1 MEERILLVS
10 GLIFLLGLV
19 FSRILEKVKLPAVT
33 SYLILGVIL
42 GPYVLD
48 IIPDNLMGSMSLIAD
63 TVLSMVAFSLGQ
75 VFEVKSL
82 SRVGK
87 RVFLISWGE
96 VIGAF
101 ILVTVVMNAIGVPL
115 YEALLF
121 GGIAPATAPAATVM
135 VIRELRASG
144 PFTETLLGVV
154 AIDDAWGIMVFALAE
169 SVAKMLLRHGG
180 GQSEVLISLLHA
192 TVAVIAAL
200 ALGAVVAFLFK
211 WLSKFFRSDTDILVA
226 VFGAIL
232 ITSDIASYFNL
243 SNLLANM
250 AFGAVLANSVKSPNK
265 YFDIL
270 KRFDWLFYLFFF
282 VLSGASLE
290 VEKLKELGIWGIIY
304 TVARPFGEYVGAF
317 VGAAIGKMEKTVR
330 NYIGLGLVPQ
340 AGVAL
345 GLAILVRHEFSD
357 TIGPGFLTIIIAST
371 VISEIVGPVFTRI
384 ALRKAGEIRA

>member
-1 MEERILLVS
+1 MEERILLIS

-19 FSRILEKVKLPAVT
+19 FSRILEKAKLPAVT
-33 SYLILGVIL
+33 SYLLLGVVL

-48 IIPDNLMGSMSLIAD
+48 IIPRNLMGSMSLVAD

-75 VFEVKSL
+75 VFELKSI

-87 RVFLISWGE
+87 RVFLVSWGE

-101 ILVTVVMNAIGVPL
+101 VLVTVVMYAIGVPL
-115 YEALLF
+115 FEALLF

-135 VIRELRASG
+135 VIRELRAVG
-144 PFTETLLGVV
+144 PFTDTLLGVV
-154 AIDDAWGIMVFALAE
+154 AIDDAWGIIVFALAE
-169 SVAKMLLRHGG
+169 SVAKMLLRHRG
-180 GQSEVLISLLHA
+180 GQAEVLKSLAHA
-192 TVAVIAAL
+192 GGAVIAAL
-200 ALGAVVAFLFK
+200 LLGAVVAFLFSR
-211 WLSKFFRSDTDILVA
+211 LTKFFRSDTDILVG

-232 ITSDIASYFNL
+232 LTSDVATYFNL

-250 AFGAVLANSVKSPNK
+250 AFGAVLANIIDSPAE
-265 YFDIL
+265 YFDVL
-270 KRFDWLFYLFFF
+270 KRFDWLLYLFFF

-290 VEKLKELGIWGIIY
+290 LEKLKELGVWGLVY
-304 TVARPFGEYVGAF
+304 TVTRPFGEYIGAF
-317 VGAAIGKMEKTVR
+317 TGALIGGMNRVIR

-357 TIGPGFLTIIIAST
+357 TIGPGFLTVIIAST
-371 VISEIVGPVFTRI
+371 VISEIIGPVFTRF
-384 ALRKAGEIRA
+384 ALKKAGEIRV

>member
-1 MEERILLVS
+1 M
-10 GLIFLLGLV
+10 
-19 FSRILEKVKLPAVT
+19 
-33 SYLILGVIL
+33 Y
-42 GPYVLD
+42 
-48 IIPDNLMGSMSLIAD
+48 
-63 TVLSMVAFSLGQ
+63 
-75 VFEVKSL
+75 
-82 SRVGK
+82 
-87 RVFLISWGE
+87 
-96 VIGAF
+96 
-101 ILVTVVMNAIGVPL
+101 AIGVPL
-115 YEALLF
+115 FEALLF

-180 GQSEVLISLLHA
+180 GQSEVLVSLMHA

-200 ALGAVVAFLFK
+200 ALGAVVAVLFK

-250 AFGAVLANSVKSPNK
+250 AFGAVLANITKSPNK

-290 VEKLKELGIWGIIY
+290 LEKLKELGFWGIVY
-304 TVARPFGEYVGAF
+304 TVTRPFGEYVGAF
-317 VGAAIGKMEKTVR
+317 VGAAIGKMGKTVR

-357 TIGPGFLTIIIAST
+357 TIGPGFLTVIIAST
-371 VISEIVGPVFTRI
+371 VISEIIGPVFTRM

>member
-75 VFEVKSL
+75 VFEIKSL

-101 ILVTVVMNAIGVPL
+101 ILVTVVMYAIGVPL

-180 GQSEVLISLLHA
+180 GQSEVLVSLMHA

-200 ALGAVVAFLFK
+200 ALGSAIAVLFK

-232 ITSDIASYFNL
+232 VTSDIASYFNL

-250 AFGAVLANSVKSPNK
+250 AFGAVLANITKSPNK

-290 VEKLKELGIWGIIY
+290 LEKLKELGFWGIVY
-304 TVARPFGEYVGAF
+304 TVTRPFGEYVGAF

-357 TIGPGFLTIIIAST
+357 TIGPGFLTVIIAST
-371 VISEIVGPVFTRI
+371 VISEIIGPVFTRI